1 MFERFDERA
10 RRAVFFARYEAS
22 QAGSAEIECHHLLLA
37 LFREGWAVFGPF
49 LKSRER
55 ATAIRKEIEARFP
68 PRPRISTSVDIPL
81 SAEFKRALACASE
94 ESERLGQNWIGPVHL
109 VLGLLRE
116 PSGAA
121 AEILV
126 RNGMGLED
134 VRAVAAAMLPPS
146 ERERRG
152 VSVSWIPVKKEDS
165 EKLMEVFTELPLDRL
180 DGAFRILEAL
190 AREKVRVEVTS
201 PEGSFTLS
209 YGFEGGEPA
218 S

>member
-10 RRAVFFARYEAS
+10 RRAVFFADYEAR
-22 QAGSAEIECHHLLLA
+22 QAVSGEIACHHLLLA

-55 ATAIRKEIEARFP
+55 ASAIRNEIEARFP
-68 PRPRISTSVDIPL
+68 PRPRVSTSVEIPL

-94 ESERLGQNWIGPVHL
+94 ESERLGQDWIGPAHI

-121 AEILV
+121 AEILM

-134 VRAVAAAMLPPS
+134 VRAVAAAMLPPT

-152 VSVSWIPVKKEDS
+152 VSVSWSPVNKP
-165 EKLMEVFTELPLDRL
+165 EKDVFTALPLDRL
-180 DGAFRILEAL
+180 DGVFRILEAL
-190 AREKVRVEVTS
+190 AREKVRAAVTS
-201 PEGSFTLS
+201 PEGSFTLL
-209 YGFEGGEPA
+209 YGLEGDEPA

>member
-55 ATAIRKEIEARFP
+55 AAAIRKEIEARFP
-68 PRPRISTSVDIPL
+68 PRPRVSTSVEIPL

-94 ESERLGQNWIGPVHL
+94 ESERLGQNWIGPVHI

-116 PSGAA
+116 PSGAV

-146 ERERRG
+146 DRERRG
-152 VSVSWIPVKKEDS
+152 AWVRWSPVNRP
-165 EKLMEVFTELPLDRL
+165 EKDVFTELPLDRL
-180 DGAFRILEAL
+180 DGAFRILEAI

-209 YGFEGGEPA
+209 YGSEGGKPA